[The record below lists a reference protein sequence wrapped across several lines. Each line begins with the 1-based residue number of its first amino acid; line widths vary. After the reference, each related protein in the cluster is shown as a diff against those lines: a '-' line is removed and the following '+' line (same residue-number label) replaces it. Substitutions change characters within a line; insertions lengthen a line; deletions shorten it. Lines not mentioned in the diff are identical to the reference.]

1 MWLDFDVRDN
11 RRCTFSL
18 EEDYY
23 GLWTCIL
30 VKNVLMD
37 LSQLLSSQDVNWW
50 TGVVWITC
58 GLLWCFY
65 QLFGLSFWRHPFT
78 AVELMSARHHRLGQ
92 TSCQLVLQHLH
103 YLITIVLSP
112 IIGSVDLKYE
122 NVQHMQR
129 LIVCYSTHLQTTDYA
144 SQPWETDE
152 STSYRTVMRDNV
164 IKIQNQ
170 RHFSSVIFSI
180 VWY

>member
-1 MWLDFDVRDN
+1 MWATSKRKH
-11 RRCTFSL
+11 
-18 EEDYY
+18 YY
-23 GLWTCIL
+23 GLWTHIW
-30 VKNVLMD
+30 VKNILMLD
-37 LSQLLSSQDVNWW
+37 LFQLLSSPDVNWW
-50 TGVVWITC
+50 TGVVWHYCDVFISCLDSHSDGTHS
-58 GLLWCFY
+58 L
-65 QLFGLSFWRHPFT
+65 H
-78 AVELMSARHHRLGQ
+78 VELMSARHHRLGQ

-129 LIVCYSTHLQTTDYA
+129 LIVWYSTHLQTTDYA

-170 RHFSSVIFSI
+170 RRFSSVIFSI
-180 VWY
+180 MCY